1 MQLFLILQLHF
12 QAFHCTASIP
22 HVSINRVLF
31 KEHVLFNNFQGF
43 DMKKTLIAL
52 AALSVAGLAS
62 AQVSI
67 TGSISTAIQSNLA
80 KVSGLAMTDN
90 TLNVGVSEDLGNGLK
105 LAASMTLENDA
116 PRGTAFTRADQT
128 FALTTP
134 IGLVSF
140 RNTRSG
146 GNQGAAL
153 VAPANLAD
161 DQWASAVIK
170 REAIDVVSF
179 SLPINEQFSLA
190 VGYVEG
196 KNDALAA
203 AAPAAI
209 IAAGADAEKAK
220 AAFDTGLGGASG
232 AVTPAATSYT
242 GAAKYSGNG
251 LTVTAGY
258 TSTTF
263 TDNALVLLQALRKAG
278 AKSDIQT
285 TSYDLSAIYDAGIA
299 KVGFGYDSSRRGYTS
314 ADKAAMLF
322 GASVP
327 MGAITLGANYGA
339 RDEANF
345 LQLAA
350 QYDLSKRTNANV
362 SWGQDKQGAGK
373 DTNSQYRISL
383 NHSF

>member
-1 MQLFLILQLHF
+1 
-12 QAFHCTASIP
+12 
-22 HVSINRVLF
+22 
-31 KEHVLFNNFQGF
+31 LFNNFQGF

-67 TGSISTAIQSNLA
+67 TGSISTAYQSNLA

-90 TLNVGVSEDLGNGLK
+90 TINVSASEDLGNGMK
-105 LAASMTLENDA
+105 FAASMTLENDA
-116 PRGTAFTRADQT
+116 GRGTGFTRADQSLS
-128 FALTTP
+128 LTTP
-134 IGLVSF
+134 VGLLAF
-140 RNTRSG
+140 KNTRSG

-153 VAPANLAD
+153 IAPANLAN
-161 DQWASAVIK
+161 DQWSSAVIK
-170 REAIDVVSF
+170 RQQIDVLAFAIPVNDSI
-179 SLPINEQFSLA
+179 SLVLS
-190 VGYVEG
+190 YVEAG
-196 KNDALAA
+196 DKDAVAVTPTDSASGTTAA
-203 AAPAAI
+203 GVAPA
-209 IAAGADAEKAK
+209 G
-220 AAFDTGLGGASG
+220 G
-232 AVTPAATSYT
+232 AVTPGNVSYVGT
-242 GAAKYSGNG
+242 AKYSGNG
-251 LTVTAGY
+251 LSVTGQFV
-258 TSTTF
+258 STTF
-263 TDNALVLLQALRKAG
+263 TDFALAG
-278 AKSDIQT
+278 LKIIRGGDVQT
-285 TSYDLSAIYDAGIA
+285 TSYDLSAIYDAGFA

-327 MGAITLGANYGA
+327 LGAITVGANYGT

>member
-1 MQLFLILQLHF
+1 M
-12 QAFHCTASIP
+12 
-22 HVSINRVLF
+22 
-31 KEHVLFNNFQGF
+31 FNNFQGF

-67 TGSISTAIQSNLA
+67 TGSISTAYQSNLGLPKDGVA
-80 KVSGLAMTDN
+80 QPKRSGLAMTDN
-90 TLNVGVSEDLGNGLK
+90 TLNFGVSEDLGNGLK

-116 PRGTAFTRADQT
+116 PRGTAFTRADQS

-153 VAPANLAD
+153 VAPANLAN
-161 DQWASAVIK
+161 DQWDSKVIT
-170 REAIDVVSF
+170 REAIDVLAF
-179 SLPINEQFSLA
+179 SIPVNDSISLGFS
-190 VGYVEG
+190 YVEG
-196 KNDALAA
+196 KNKDAV
-203 AAPAAI
+203 
-209 IAAGADAEKAK
+209 GADLTKG
-220 AAFDTGLGGASG
+220 DSG
-232 AVTPAATSYT
+232 AVNPGVTSYVGT
-242 GAAKYSGNG
+242 ARYSGNG
-251 LTVTAGY
+251 LTLTGNFVSSTFADDTLKVFAAGQTTALG
-258 TSTTF
+258 
-263 TDNALVLLQALRKAG
+263 KAVATG
-278 AKSDIQT
+278 DIQT
-285 TSYDLSAIYDAGIA
+285 TSFDLSAIYDAGFA
-299 KVGFGYDSSRRGYTS
+299 KVGFGYDSSRRTLTS
-314 ADKAAMLF
+314 ADKAAILF

-327 MGAITLGANYGA
+327 LGAITVGANYGT

-350 QYDLSKRTNANV
+350 QYGLSKRTNANV

-373 DTNSQYRISL
+373 DTNSQYRVSL

>member
-1 MQLFLILQLHF
+1 
-12 QAFHCTASIP
+12 
-22 HVSINRVLF
+22 
-31 KEHVLFNNFQGF
+31 LFNNFQGF

-67 TGSISTAIQSNLA
+67 TGSISTAYQSNLA

-161 DQWASAVIK
+161 DQWASNVIK
-170 REAIDVVSF
+170 REAIDALAF
-179 SLPINEQFSLA
+179 SIPVNDSISLGFS
-190 VGYVEG
+190 YIEG
-196 KNDALAA
+196 KNKDAKGTIDAGAGANLKDPVSDAA
-203 AAPAAI
+203 AQ
-209 IAAGADAEKAK
+209 AK
-220 AAFDTGLGGASG
+220 ADNAAFRAGASG
-232 AVTPAATSYT
+232 GFNPGVTSYVGT
-242 GAAKYSGNG
+242 ARYSGNG
-251 LTVTAGY
+251 LTLTGQFVS
-258 TSTTF
+258 STFADDTLKAIVGAQKA
-263 TDNALVLLQALRKAG
+263 ALGKDVANG
-278 AKSDIQT
+278 DIQT
-285 TSYDLSAIYDAGIA
+285 TSFDLSAIYDAGFA
-299 KVGFGYDSSRRGYTS
+299 KVGFGYDSSRRGNTS
-314 ADKAAMLF
+314 DDKAAMLF

-327 MGAITLGANYGA
+327 LGAITVGANYGT
-339 RDEANF
+339 RDKANF
-345 LQLAA
+345 LQLAG
-350 QYDLSKRTNANV
+350 QYGLSKRTNVNV
-362 SWGQDKQGAGK
+362 SWGQDNQGGK
-373 DTNSQYRISL
+373 EKDGSDNPTNSQYRISL